1 MTPEIISILSLFSSI
16 FTRPTWK
23 KIQPL
28 FIGAIL
34 CRGARRVSSILRVMG
49 LGGERSFSKYHWVF
63 NQAQWSG
70 LALSKILLGL
80 LIRCLPKSWPILVA
94 VDETLERRR
103 GRKITAKGMYR
114 DAVRSSQSHVVTCMG
129 LKWEVM
135 TLIVP
140 LPWSKR
146 PWALPLLTVLAP
158 SKQANEKA
166 GKRHKDMPN
175 GKACCTLA

>member
-1 MTPEIISILSLFSSI
+1 MTPEIISVISVFSSV
-16 FTRPTWK
+16 FTQPTWK
-23 KIQPL
+23 KIQTL
-28 FIGAIL
+28 LVGAVL

-49 LGGERSFSKYHWVF
+49 LGGEKSFSKYHRVF
-63 NQAQWSG
+63 NQARWSG

-80 LIRCLPKSWPILVA
+80 LIQCLPKSWPVLVA

-103 GRKITAKGMYR
+103 GKKIKAKGMYR
-114 DAVRSSQSHVVTCMG
+114 DAVRSSQSNVVTCLG

-146 PWALPLLTVLAP
+146 PWALPFLSVLAP
-158 SKQANEKA
+158 SKQSDEKA
-166 GKRHKDMPN
+166 GGTP
-175 GKACCTLA
+175 